1 MNFIKAQIESSGA
14 KTKLKTTSGKST
26 MLPILTPKE
35 IAGQTV
41 SIGISPEDLT
51 LVSASDAIVR
61 GKVEALENLGE

>member
-1 MNFIKAQIESSGA
+1 
-14 KTKLKTTSGKST
+14 